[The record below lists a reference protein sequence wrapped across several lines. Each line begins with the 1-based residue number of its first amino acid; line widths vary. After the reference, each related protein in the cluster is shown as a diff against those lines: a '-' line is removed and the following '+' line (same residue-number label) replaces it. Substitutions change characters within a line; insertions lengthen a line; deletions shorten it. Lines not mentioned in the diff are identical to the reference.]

1 MGVLD
6 AATPEIW
13 RHCMQ
18 QAAQLKVMT
27 RKYGGTGCSY
37 AGNMEAL
44 HATSRRKTVNMEALD
59 ATYIPK
65 NTQNQSF

>member
-13 RHCMQ
+13 RYRMQ

-27 RKYGGTGCSY
+27 KKYVGDGCNT
-37 AGNMEAL
+37 ALNMEAL
-44 HATSRRKTVNMEALD
+44 DAASRRKTVNMKTLD
-59 ATYIPK
+59 AT
-65 NTQNQSF
+65 

>member
-13 RHCMQ
+13 RYWMQ
-18 QAAQLKVMT
+18 QAAQLKVTT
-27 RKYGGTGCSY
+27 RKYVGAGCNT

-44 HATSRRKTVNMEALD
+44 DAASRRKTVNMEALD

>member
-1 MGVLD
+1 MEVLD

-13 RHCMQ
+13 RHWMQ

-27 RKYGGTGCSY
+27 RKYGGTGCNT

-44 HATSRRKTVNMEALD
+44 DATSRRKTVNMEALD
-59 ATYIPK
+59 A
-65 NTQNQSF
+65 S